1 MIVISVIRKFVL
13 VEKKSDGNH
22 SCAEDLLGQ
31 IFKEQPGFALTPTLT
46 SSCYGVNLQDE
57 DSSCGQGTG
66 MEVRGPDVNLLE
78 WQ

>member
-13 VEKKSDGNH
+13 VEKKSDH

-31 IFKEQPGFALTPTLT
+31 IFKEQPRFALTPTLT